1 MAKTAEDLDDLDRA
15 IALSLQEHENNFHSS
30 SGRSPPG
37 ARDPTRSFNSQELA
51 FFTSQPLPP
60 PSQAPHQQMEMKPSF
75 HQDNDSEEKQRR
87 KIQSQ
92 LEMDA
97 KFAQELEQRE
107 KEARKNSQKQ
117 RNENANNGN
126 SMRSIFPLPFL
137 NNSSSTGCQGC
148 GKTIH
153 GRYLI
158 VKEGTKYHPQCF
170 CCFGCGQPLESKYI
184 SRESGS
190 RSGSTGEEVM
200 EYYHERC
207 YEELFSKKCDICS
220 KNLIGEYRTHSF
232 FRGLQNYCREHDGQT
247 RQCFSCALK
256 EPMGDQFPSLPDG
269 RVICW
274 RCIDTVVVDSDEARP
289 LYLEAVNFMET
300 ILDLPIP
307 KFMREV
313 PVLAVDLSSL
323 NEQNNLKATTCGS
336 VHPNCPSDSN
346 RFGNAGT
353 FSGSTTRGLTL
364 TTVSTV
370 RYISHD
376 NLLWGDFFRHS
387 RNHETTDQQ
396 SNGRSLNFP
405 TVHLERR
412 CDVTAVL
419 VLCGLPRDLTTSIL
433 AHEAMHVW
441 CKLREVRGKPAPLLD
456 LPPPVEEGLCQYV
469 AYRYLDHLQE
479 INESKTRNETAM
491 VASAPQSWQEKL
503 IPYFKFQI
511 EGDPSP
517 VYGDGFRRAAS
528 CCSMIGFEYALEH
541 VTQHQ
546 NFPEV

>member
-1 MAKTAEDLDDLDRA
+1 MAKEDDDFARA
-15 IALSLQEHENNFHSS
+15 IALSLQEHQNHYPSRF
-30 SGRSPPG
+30 PPR
-37 ARDPTRSFNSQELA
+37 AADFSSQELA
-51 FFTSQPLPP
+51 FFTSQPLPLP
-60 PSQAPHQQMEMKPSF
+60 PHTADQEIKIKSSSHQNDASQDHVS
-75 HQDNDSEEKQRR
+75 HDQRR
-87 KIQSQ
+87 RLIQLQ
-92 LEMDA
+92 LEADA
-97 KFAQELEQRE
+97 KLAQELDQRD
-107 KEARKNSQKQ
+107 KEDRGKSQKQ
-117 RNENANNGN
+117 RSGNSNNGN
-126 SMRSIFPLPFL
+126 SLSSILPLPFL
-137 NNSSSTGCQGC
+137 KNSSSGCQGC
-148 GKTIH
+148 GKSLN

-158 VKEGTKYHPQCF
+158 IKEGIKYHPQCF
-170 CCFGCGQPLESKYI
+170 CCSGCGQPLESKYVT
-184 SRESGS
+184 RGSGS
-190 RSGSTGEEVM
+190 DDSVPTGEEAI

-207 YEELFSKKCDICS
+207 YEELFSKKCDVCS

-232 FRGLQNYCREHDGQT
+232 FRGLQNYCREHEGHT
-247 RQCFSCALK
+247 RQCFSCSLK
-256 EPMGDQFPSLPDG
+256 EPVGDQFPELPDG

-300 ILDLPIP
+300 ILGLPIP

-346 RFGNAGT
+346 RFGSAGT

-376 NLLWGDFFRHS
+376 NLLWGDFFRHP
-387 RNHETTDQQ
+387 RAHPMEG
-396 SNGRSLNFP
+396 SNGRNLNFP
-405 TVHLERR
+405 TAHLERR

-441 CKLREVRGKPAPLLD
+441 CRLREVHGKSVPLLD
-456 LPPPVEEGLCQYV
+456 LSPPVEEGLCQYV

-479 INESKTRNETAM
+479 INESRTRNGSAM
-491 VASAPQSWQEKL
+491 ANSSSAASVPQSWQEKL

-517 VYGDGFRRAAS
+517 VYGDGFRRAAK

-541 VTQHQ
+541 VIQHHD
-546 NFPEV
+546 FPEV

>member
-1 MAKTAEDLDDLDRA
+1 M
-15 IALSLQEHENNFHSS
+15 LQ
-30 SGRSPPG
+30 
-37 ARDPTRSFNSQELA
+37 
-51 FFTSQPLPP
+51 
-60 PSQAPHQQMEMKPSF
+60 
-75 HQDNDSEEKQRR
+75 
-87 KIQSQ
+87 
-92 LEMDA
+92 
-97 KFAQELEQRE
+97 LEQRE
-107 KEARKNSQKQ
+107 KEGRDNNNQPRDQRESNSK
-117 RNENANNGN
+117 
-126 SMRSIFPLPFL
+126 RSFFPLPSPKTH
-137 NNSSSTGCQGC
+137 SSNGCQGC
-148 GKTIH
+148 GKTIN
-153 GRYLI
+153 GRYLV
-158 VKEGTKYHPQCF
+158 VKEGVKYHPQCF
-170 CCFGCGQPLESKYI
+170 CCFGCGQILESKYI
-184 SRESGS
+184 SRESE
-190 RSGSTGEEVM
+190 STGEGGVT

-207 YEELFSKKCDICS
+207 YEELFSTKCDVCS
-220 KNLIGEYRTHSF
+220 KKLIGEYRTHSF
-232 FRGLQNYCREHDGQT
+232 FRGLQNYCREHEGRI

-256 EPMGDQFPSLPDG
+256 EPMGDEFPELPDG
-269 RVICW
+269 
-274 RCIDTVVVDSDEARP
+274 RCIDTVVVDSDEALP

-300 ILDLPIP
+300 ILGLPIP

-346 RFGNAGT
+346 RFGSAGT

-376 NLLWGDFFRHS
+376 TLLWGDVFRQSKNHQANNQPPIG
-387 RNHETTDQQ
+387 RN
-396 SNGRSLNFP
+396 LNFP
-405 TVHLERR
+405 TARLERR

-441 CKLREVRGKPAPLLD
+441 CRLREVHGKPAPLLD

-469 AYRYLDHLQE
+469 AYRYLDHLQD
-479 INESKTRNETAM
+479 INDSKARSEL
-491 VASAPQSWQEKL
+491 APQSWQEKL

-528 CCSMIGFEYALEH
+528 CCSTIGFEYALEH
-541 VTQHQ
+541 VIQHQ
-546 NFPEV
+546 DFPEV